1 MCMMKMISGIIN
13 PPFSPALSHE
23 RRESLFFEA
32 AKKTPPFKLQ
42 RLTVLRLVASAVLAS
57 LAFSVGAAEHT
68 GNGIGHFE
76 ITRFKVEGN
85 TLLPTQEIDKILAPF
100 TGKERDF
107 GDVQRALETLE
118 SAYHQLGFNVV
129 QVALPEQE
137 LNQGVVHF
145 QVVETRLGK
154 IKIESNQFFDEANIR
169 HSLPHLREGETP
181 NIEKTSTSLRMANE
195 NPSKKTSLHLQNSDK
210 DGEIDAVL
218 KISDEKPWK
227 IFGSLDNTGT
237 DSTGNSRLTMLYQH
251 ANVANLDHI
260 MSLQYTTSP
269 EKPAQVSIYGFGYHI
284 PLYAQGDS
292 VDFFASHSDVD
303 AGSVAAGLVNLQV
316 SGRGSTLGSRYNQN
330 LQRIGNYESK
340 LIYGL
345 DYKAYQNDVQ
355 TQGVQLGNDVT
366 VHPVSVSYVGMWSL
380 ATSETGFSLT
390 AMQNV
395 PGGEQGNEADF
406 NQVRSG
412 ASPTYRLLRYAA
424 NYSRALPNNWQMRL
438 GVSGQYTRDNLVPGE
453 QFGVGGASSVRGF
466 TEREIADD
474 KGYQTTAE
482 IYTPNLCSNMQKV
495 ATQCQLLGFYD
506 TARTFRNNP
515 LLGEP
520 THTSIGSVGFG
531 LRLTMSK
538 SLILQ
543 IDYGRVVDAGGTR
556 NKGSDRLHFK
566 LGLSY

>member
-1 MCMMKMISGIIN
+1 MMKMISGIIN
-13 PPFSPALSHE
+13 PPPLSHA
-23 RRESLFFEA
+23 RRARLFFEA
-32 AKKTPPFKLQ
+32 DKKTPPFKLQ
-42 RLTVLRLVASAVLAS
+42 RLTVLRLIVSAVLAS
-57 LAFSVGAAEHT
+57 LAFSAGAAEHT
-68 GNGIGHFE
+68 DNGIGHFE
-76 ITRFKVEGN
+76 ITQFKVEGN
-85 TLLPTQEIDKILAPF
+85 TLLPPQEIDKILAPF

-118 SAYHQLGFNVV
+118 GAYHRLGFNVV

-154 IKIESNQFFDEANIR
+154 IKIEGNQFFDEANIR

-218 KISDEKPWK
+218 KINDEKPWK

-251 ANVANLDHI
+251 ANVANLDHV
-260 MSLQYTTSP
+260 MSLQYTTSL
-269 EKPAQVSIYGFGYHI
+269 EKPEQVSIYGFGYHI

-330 LQRIGNYESK
+330 LQRVGNYESK

-355 TQGVQLGNDVT
+355 TQGTQLGNDVT
-366 VHPVSVSYVGMWSL
+366 VHPISVSYVGTWSL

-395 PGGEQGNEADF
+395 PGGDRGNEVDF
-406 NQVRSG
+406 NQVRAG

-438 GVSGQYTRDNLVPGE
+438 ALNGQYTRDSLVPGE

-466 TEREIADD
+466 AEREIADD

-506 TARTFRNNP
+506 NARTFRNNP
-515 LLGEP
+515 LPGEQ
-520 THTSIGSVGFG
+520 TRTSIGSVGFG

-556 NKGSDRLHFK
+556 DKGSDRLHFK